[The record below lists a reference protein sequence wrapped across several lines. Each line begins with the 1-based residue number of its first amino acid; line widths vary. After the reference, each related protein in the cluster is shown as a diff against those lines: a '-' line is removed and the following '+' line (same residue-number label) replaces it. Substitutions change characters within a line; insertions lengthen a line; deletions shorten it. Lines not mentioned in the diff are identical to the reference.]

1 MQRNTHKDI
10 NKDKNLQKVVLS
22 ESKRTTN
29 MMNEPNIHKLL
40 ANGKRVTQ
48 ESKKAQTCVPNSLC
62 ETYSAFAIN
71 TYLMLNGT

>member
-1 MQRNTHKDI
+1 
-10 NKDKNLQKVVLS
+10 
-22 ESKRTTN
+22 